1 MVVLAGCGDSKQVA
15 EVKALPFSET
25 NMTVDQALD
34 TRKICDSVDWEVKQD
49 DRNQTYVE
57 YTCKYKDL
65 SDSAFLARDKTTNA
79 KSASDVYQ
87 WTYGPNG
94 EPTLTAA
101 GFVMRYTN
109 GNDKNFNVNPTAVMQ
124 LAVNNKVS
132 NFDEAWSEFFN
143 TPIPKKPAKDITDT
157 TYGNKLSEIY
167 PNETPLKAAT
177 LAYIWRNASSL
188 SAFGLDSLGYLK
200 LEDSDQAFAVAFPV
214 DPVDVQI
221 AWKMDPSAVKAY
233 PDVPGGLQE
242 NKLFCLNSKCYD
254 NAGKFVGK
262 TTKDVLAKETTAPA
276 YYGKGVGS
284 QLTTNTPGNAI
295 ALFMPGKTPLQAIH
309 DALAMIHS
317 TLTVTNVDSGGYP
330 IYQVKCVHTPT
341 NPAGQC
347 IDGAGRPIGAE
358 ADIAKQMFPV
368 NGSDMGTI
376 IDSCSDG
383 LLCTDS
389 NFGNV
394 VGRAG
399 TDRVAKVLVQQSA
412 QQDANAQQPAT
423 PAQVA
428 AQATQPDAPASAST
442 ADPLPVGAEDWP
454 TSTPCIKKL
463 EDAYRKDRQAHG
475 LDDTISMDQD
485 NDFASTCK
493 TVGQ

>member
-1 MVVLAGCGDSKQVA
+1 MVALTGCGDSKQVID
-15 EVKALPFSET
+15 VKALPFGDA

-79 KSASDVYQ
+79 KSAGDVYQ

-94 EPTLTAA
+94 EPALTAA
-101 GFVMRYTN
+101 GFVTRYTN
-109 GNDKNFNVNPTAVMQ
+109 GSVKDFKMNPTAVMQ

-132 NFDEAWSEFFN
+132 SFDEAWSEFFN

-167 PNETPLKAAT
+167 PNETPLRAAQ

-188 SAFGLDSLGYLK
+188 SAFGLDSLGYLM
-200 LEDSDQAFAVAFPV
+200 LEDSDQASAVAFPV

-221 AWKMDPSAVKAY
+221 AWKVDPSAVKVD
-233 PDVPGGLQE
+233 PEVPGDLLG
-242 NKLFCLNSKCYD
+242 NKLFCLNSRCYD
-254 NAGKFVGK
+254 HNGRFVGK
-262 TTKDVLAKETTAPA
+262 ATQDVLAKETAAPA
-276 YYGKGVGS
+276 YFGKGVGS

-295 ALFMPGKTPLQAIH
+295 VLFMPGKTPLEAIH
-309 DALAMIHS
+309 EALAMIHS
-317 TLTVTNVDSGGYP
+317 TLTVTDIDANGYP
-330 IYQVKCVHTPT
+330 VYQVECVKNPT
-341 NPAGQC
+341 DTVAQC
-347 IDGAGRPIGAE
+347 TDNEGKPLGDE
-358 ADIAKQMFPV
+358 TDVAKQMFPAEGGAG
-368 NGSDMGTI
+368 N
-376 IDSCSDG
+376 CSDG
-383 LLCTDS
+383 DICIGS
-389 NFGNV
+389 NSNRNPI
-394 VGRAG
+394 GRSG
-399 TDRVAKVLVQQSA
+399 IDRVPRVLIQPTV
-412 QQDANAQQPAT
+412 QQDANAQQSAT
-423 PAQVA
+423 PGQAV

-463 EDAYRKDRQAHG
+463 EDAYRKDRQANG
-475 LDDTISMDQD
+475 LDETISMDQD

>member
-1 MVVLAGCGDSKQVA
+1 
-15 EVKALPFSET
+15 VKSGVNP
-25 NMTVDQALD
+25 TVDQALD

-57 YTCKYKDL
+57 YTCKYHGL
-65 SDSAFLARDKTTNA
+65 SDSAFLARDKTTDA
-79 KSASDVYQ
+79 KSAGDVYQ

-94 EPTLTAA
+94 VLTLTAA
-101 GFVMRYTN
+101 GFVTRYTN
-109 GNDKNFNVNPTAVMQ
+109 GSVKDFKVSPAAVMQ
-124 LAVNNKVS
+124 LAVKNNVS
-132 NFDEAWSEFFN
+132 SFDEAWSTFFN
-143 TPIPKKPAKDITDT
+143 TPIPKKPAKDFTDT
-157 TYGNKLSEIY
+157 TYGNKLSDLY
-167 PNETPLKAAT
+167 PNETPLMAAQ
-177 LAYIWRNASSL
+177 LAYVWRNALSL
-188 SAFGLDSLGYLK
+188 STFGLDSLGYLK
-200 LEDSDQAFAVAFPV
+200 LEDSDQAYAVAFPV
-214 DPVDVQI
+214 DPADVQI
-221 AWKMDPSAVKAY
+221 AWKMDPSGVKAY
-233 PDVPGGLQE
+233 PDVPDGLQG
-242 NKLFCLNSKCYD
+242 NKLFCLNSRCYD
-254 NAGKFVGK
+254 NAGKLVGK
-262 TTKDVLAKETTAPA
+262 ATQDVLAKETAAPA
-276 YYGKGVGS
+276 YYGKGIGS

-295 ALFMPGKTPLQAIH
+295 ALFMPGKTPLQAIQ

-330 IYQVKCVHTPT
+330 IYEVKCVHTPT
-341 NPAGQC
+341 NPAGEC

-358 ADIAKQMFPV
+358 ADVARQMFPV

-376 IDSCSDG
+376 IGSCSDG
-383 LLCTDS
+383 LICTD
-389 NFGNV
+389 NNVGNV

-423 PAQVA
+423 PGQA
-428 AQATQPDAPASAST
+428 AAQPDAPASSAT
-442 ADPLPVGAEDWP
+442 ADPLPVGSEDWP

>member
-1 MVVLAGCGDSKQVA
+1 MVALTGCGDSKQVT
-15 EVKALPFSET
+15 EVKALPFGDA

-79 KSASDVYQ
+79 ESAADVYQ

-101 GFVMRYTN
+101 GFVTRYTN
-109 GNDKNFNVNPTAVMQ
+109 GSVKDFKVNSTAVMQ

-132 NFDEAWSEFFN
+132 SFDEAWSTFFN
-143 TPIPKKPAKDITDT
+143 TPIPKKPAKDITDI
-157 TYGNKLSEIY
+157 TYGNKLSELY

-188 SAFGLDSLGYLK
+188 SAFGLDSLGYLM
-200 LEDSDQAFAVAFPV
+200 LEDSDRASAVAFPV

-221 AWKMDPSAVKAY
+221 AWKMDPSAVKVD
-233 PDVPGGLQE
+233 PEVPGDLQG
-242 NKLFCLNSKCYD
+242 NKLFCLNSRCYD
-254 NAGKFVGK
+254 HGGRFVGK
-262 TTKDVLAKETTAPA
+262 TTQDVLTKETAAPA

-295 ALFMPGKTPLQAIH
+295 VLFIPGKKPLQAIH

-317 TLTVTNVDSGGYP
+317 TLTVTDVDSSGYP
-330 IYQVKCVHTPT
+330 IYQVKCVYNPT
-341 NPAGQC
+341 NAIDQC

-358 ADIAKQMFPV
+358 MDVAKQMFPV
-368 NGSDMGTI
+368 NGSDVGITGI
-376 IDSCSDG
+376 SCNDGVVCIDSRG
-383 LLCTDS
+383 I
-389 NFGNV
+389 
-394 VGRAG
+394 VGRSG
-399 TDRVAKVLVQQSA
+399 TDRVAQVLVQQPA
-412 QQDANAQQPAT
+412 QQNANAQQPAT
-423 PAQVA
+423 PGQAV
-428 AQATQPDAPASAST
+428 AQATQPNAPASAST

-463 EDAYRKDRQAHG
+463 EDAYRKDRRAND
-475 LDDTISMDQD
+475 LDDTISLDQA